1 MVKLKT
7 NAELMDEAFL
17 ALEEAK
23 AELSKITYSDFMKI
37 FKRQV
42 IFDEYGKH
50 VTHLKNTDGTS
61 VQEFFKSESGERS
74 KREKFF

>member
-37 FKRQV
+37 FKR
-42 IFDEYGKH
+42 
-50 VTHLKNTDGTS
+50 
-61 VQEFFKSESGERS
+61 
-74 KREKFF
+74 